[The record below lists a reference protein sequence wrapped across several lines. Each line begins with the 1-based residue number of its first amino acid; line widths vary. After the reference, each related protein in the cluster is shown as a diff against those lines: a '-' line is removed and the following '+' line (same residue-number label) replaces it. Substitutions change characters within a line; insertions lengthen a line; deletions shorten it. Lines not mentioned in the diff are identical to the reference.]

1 MCPHTTLIAIPVA
14 DGGEGT
20 VDAFL
25 TALGGEKRYKTV
37 KGPHFEPVRAFY
49 GLLPDGTAVIEM
61 AAAAGLPLAEWNPH
75 VETATTFGVGE
86 LMCEAARNGCR
97 RLLLGLGGSA
107 TNDLGCGAA
116 CAAGVRFI
124 NGDGQPFLPTGE
136 TLSDIGQVDCSGLD
150 PALKNVPIT
159 AMCDIDNPL
168 YGPTGAA
175 YVFAPQK
182 GADEAMVIKLDRG
195 LRDASVPIG
204 QAAHTDITTL
214 PGGGAAGGMGAGM
227 VAFFGATLQ
236 PGIEAVLDT
245 VGFDRLLPGTDMVYT
260 GEGRID
266 AQSLRG
272 KVVIGVARRAKKAHV
287 PVTALV
293 GAVGDGYEGA
303 YDEGV
308 SGIFSI
314 NLRPEDFS
322 TARYRSEE
330 NLRHTIRNLLR
341 YQTAPFGPV
350 KQLNRQQKIPASSEN
365 RKKRGFSFTNDLFR
379 QSYQGFG
386 QFFFPGR
393 NRQGNGGVG
402 AFSQHFQFGHQFFQG
417 CDVLAN
423 DLQRGI
429 DENIGHIVV
438 PGANPA
444 DKTEHGV
451 RPADRVGIRI
461 DQTSFVRNIIGQF
474 QTFLD
479 NDHVAAGFYHRFVG
493 VFDQFFGFAGSFL
506 ADE

>member
-1 MCPHTTLIAIPVA
+1 MPRVIVIPDSFKGTLSSQDICRILQEEIQNMCPHTTLIAIPVA

-61 AAAAGLPLAEWNPH
+61 AAAAGLPLAEGNPH

-116 CAAGVRFI
+116 CATGVRFI

-182 GADEAMVIKLDRG
+182 GADDAMVIKLDRG

-341 YQTAPFGPV
+341 YQTA
-350 KQLNRQQKIPASSEN
+350 L
-365 RKKRGFSFTNDLFR
+365 
-379 QSYQGFG
+379 
-386 QFFFPGR
+386 
-393 NRQGNGGVG
+393 
-402 AFSQHFQFGHQFFQG
+402 
-417 CDVLAN
+417 LARSN
-423 DLQRGI
+423 
-429 DENIGHIVV
+429 N
-438 PGANPA
+438 
-444 DKTEHGV
+444 
-451 RPADRVGIRI
+451 
-461 DQTSFVRNIIGQF
+461 
-474 QTFLD
+474 
-479 NDHVAAGFYHRFVG
+479 
-493 VFDQFFGFAGSFL
+493 
-506 ADE
+506 